1 MLKMISRGR
10 CICEYDLDL
19 LNKIQHTLSSV
30 VLTVVNKKRETITTN
45 TFYAVKPLIIGH
57 DNTDNYA
64 LVSLFIL
71 FEELI

>member
-1 MLKMISRGR
+1 MLS
-10 CICEYDLDL
+10 D
-19 LNKIQHTLSSV
+19 SSV